1 MSDYVYTCRNVLVVT
16 FEDSAEPVKVC
27 VHVCVHACACVC
39 ISVCI
44 CTCTLCVSVHVGEGA
59 CALLC
64 QLLYSTLGSHLSIW
78 ALHPPPLYPTVLPT
92 VPDSFST
99 YIYLSP
105 PPSLLPQSV
114 ALQDIRAIVEHI
126 LIGPLHCHQ
135 NGYQFK
141 GRMSTSH
148 YIDGAKG
155 TRS

>member
-1 MSDYVYTCRNVLVVT
+1 M
-16 FEDSAEPVKVC
+16 AP
-27 VHVCVHACACVC
+27 
-39 ISVCI
+39 
-44 CTCTLCVSVHVGEGA
+44 EGA
-59 CALLC
+59 IYHFRLYTLPLSILLC
-64 QLLYSTLGSHLSIW
+64 SLLCLIPSPHT
-78 ALHPPPLYPTVLPT
+78 
-92 VPDSFST
+92 
-99 YIYLSP
+99 YLSP

-148 YIDGAKG
+148 YIDGAEG